1 MRSANHLDILMQC
14 VQLLTSI
21 QKLPGKVNKGFI
33 RKIIEVIFESIYS
46 NLVIKFFI
54 SRHVYEKLWNQYFLK
69 PSYFSKA
76 KQNNEI

>member
-14 VQLLTSI
+14 FQLLTSI

-33 RKIIEVIFESIYS
+33 RKIIEVIFE
-46 NLVIKFFI
+46 L
-54 SRHVYEKLWNQYFLK
+54 LWNQYFLK
-69 PSYFSKA
+69 PSYFSKP